1 MLFLCLPPPF
11 QLGANFDTG
20 AFDLSV
26 AVFLFNYMSISSM
39 NKTFKEVHSLLKPGG
54 YFVFSVPHPFMASHS
69 TSAFGFNSV
78 DHDGEGSY
86 FALRDKCLEGHIGTV
101 DGEKLN
107 VR

>member
-1 MLFLCLPPPF
+1 
-11 QLGANFDTG
+11 
-20 AFDLSV
+20 
-26 AVFLFNYMSISSM
+26 MSISSM

-69 TSAFGFNSV
+69 TSAFGFNSA